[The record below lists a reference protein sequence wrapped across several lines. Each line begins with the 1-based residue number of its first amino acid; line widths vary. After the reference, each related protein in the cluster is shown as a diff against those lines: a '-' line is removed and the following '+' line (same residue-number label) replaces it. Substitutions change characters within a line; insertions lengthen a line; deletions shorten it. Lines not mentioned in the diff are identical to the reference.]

1 MRILLVGI
9 GCGLGIGFARA
20 MLEAAGPI
28 VIPCLIEPDE
38 FDGTIAEGMHYTGL
52 ITTFSANSSEE
63 IRPAH
68 KARSSPPSVPKCTPP
83 TGSRRPD
90 NSRT

>member
-9 GCGLGIGFARA
+9 GCGLGIGIARA

-28 VIPCLIEPDE
+28 AIPYLIEPEE

-52 ITTFSANSSEE
+52 ITDFPAISAEE

-68 KARSSPPSVPKCTPP
+68 KARSSPPIGAEVHTSDRFAST
-83 TGSRRPD
+83 
-90 NSRT
+90 